1 LLRSLRDQLA
11 KRKDEIA
18 ATITAEMGCPTRT
31 ATRIQAALPQ
41 TVVGS
46 YADLLEEYEFDHRV
60 GNSLVT
66 REPVGVVGAIT
77 PWNYPLHQIT
87 CKLAPALAAG
97 CTVVIKPS
105 ELSPLVAYL
114 LIDGVVEAGFPAGVV
129 NLVPGHGHDVGE
141 ALGGHDGIDAI
152 SFTGS
157 VRAGT
162 RVAELAARNVTR
174 VTLELGGK
182 SANVLLEDADLSKAV
197 KVGVANAFLNGGQ
210 TCTAWTRMLVHTS
223 QYDLVVEQVAQLA
236 ETYAPGDPTEPGTK
250 LGPMVSAAQ
259 RDRVRG
265 LIETAV
271 REGARV
277 VTGGVEPP
285 EGCERGYFVRPTVL
299 ADVDPD
305 STVAQEE
312 VFGPVLSVLRYDDEA
327 EALAIANNSVYGLAG
342 AVWSAD
348 ADRAL
353 AFARKVR
360 TGAVD
365 VNGGRYNPMAP
376 FGGYKRS
383 GIGRELGSAGLEEF
397 LELQSI
403 QL

>member
-1 LLRSLRDQLA
+1 LLRSLRDPLA
-11 KRKDEIA
+11 KREDEIA

-41 TVVGS
+41 TLVGS

-66 REPVGVVGAIT
+66 RTPVGVVGAIT

-365 VNGGRYNPMAP
+365 VNGGRHNPMAP

-397 LELQSI
+397 LELKSI

>member
-1 LLRSLRDQLA
+1 
-11 KRKDEIA
+11 
-18 ATITAEMGCPTRT
+18 M
-31 ATRIQAALPQ
+31 
-41 TVVGS
+41 
-46 YADLLEEYEFDHRV
+46 
-60 GNSLVT
+60 
-66 REPVGVVGAIT
+66 
-77 PWNYPLHQIT
+77 
-87 CKLAPALAAG
+87 
-97 CTVVIKPS
+97 
-105 ELSPLVAYL
+105 
-114 LIDGVVEAGFPAGVV
+114 
-129 NLVPGHGHDVGE
+129 
-141 ALGGHDGIDAI
+141 
-152 SFTGS
+152 
-157 VRAGT
+157 
-162 RVAELAARNVTR
+162 AELAARNVTR

-182 SANVLLEDADLSKAV
+182 SANVLLEDADLSTAV
-197 KVGVANAFLNGGQ
+197 KVGGQRLPQRWSDLYGLDAHAGPHQPVRLGRRAGCAAGG
-210 TCTAWTRMLVHTS
+210 
-223 QYDLVVEQVAQLA
+223 DLR
-236 ETYAPGDPTEPGTK
+236 PGRPDGTGTK

-305 STVAQEE
+305 STVAQEV